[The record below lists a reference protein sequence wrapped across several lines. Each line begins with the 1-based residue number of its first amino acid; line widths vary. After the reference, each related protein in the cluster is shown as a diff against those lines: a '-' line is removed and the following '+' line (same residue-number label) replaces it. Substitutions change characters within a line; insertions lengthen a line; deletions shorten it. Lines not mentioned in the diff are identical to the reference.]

1 MNNLGTP
8 ALTEAGA
15 SSDMQQLRADFA
27 KMSESVA
34 GLVKAQT
41 QSAASGLR
49 DTMANAGGKI
59 ADTAAD
65 LSHSALQ
72 MTNAAQEG
80 VKSATNDIEAS
91 IERNPLTA
99 VLIAAGI
106 GVVLGMIS
114 AR

>member
-1 MNNLGTP
+1 M
-8 ALTEAGA
+8 
-15 SSDMQQLRADFA
+15 
-27 KMSESVA
+27 A
-34 GLVKAQT
+34 GLVKSQT

-49 DTMANAGGKI
+49 DTMASAGGKI

-65 LSHSALQ
+65 LGHSALQ
-72 MTNAAQEG
+72 MTSAAQDG

-99 VLIAAGI
+99 VLVAAGL
-106 GVVLGMIS
+106 GLVLGVIS

>member
-8 ALTEAGA
+8 TPAEAGA
-15 SSDMQQLRADFA
+15 ASDMQKLRADFA
-27 KMSESVA
+27 KTAESAA
-34 GLVKAQT
+34 GLVKSQT
-41 QSAASGLR
+41 QSAASALR

-65 LSHSALQ
+65 LGHSALQ
-72 MTNAAQEG
+72 MTNAAQDG

-91 IERNPLTA
+91 IERNPLSA

-106 GVVLGMIS
+106 GVVLGMII